1 MNVKVNYPIVGRS
14 SGWCFL
20 KPKNDSP
27 GVLMISGF
35 DFLFAFR
42 DFCSMG
48 FCLGLYKHRGYS
60 SSFGTDEFGERSA
73 AATCCT
79 RKLLNKPST
88 ATFFSVSMVF
98 TGVGKCP
105 MTWVYWTSPYSSHL
119 VDHIPNGWVM
129 FNGDI

>member
-1 MNVKVNYPIVGRS
+1 MIVNVKVNYPIVGRS

-35 DFLFAFR
+35 DFLFVFR

-60 SSFGTDEFGERSA
+60 SSFGTLDIWEVVEDVFG
-73 AATCCT
+73 
-79 RKLLNKPST
+79 L
-88 ATFFSVSMVF
+88 SMNLPGIF
-98 TGVGKCP
+98 
-105 MTWVYWTSPYSSHL
+105 MH
-119 VDHIPNGWVM
+119 
-129 FNGDI
+129 